1 MSEQIDLF
9 ANEDYQEPDQYDEMA
24 KDTKSTVSELENDR
38 DSDEDFDPYN
48 HVTCQICQVKT

>member
-9 ANEDYQEPDQYDEMA
+9 ANEDYKEPDQYDEMA

-48 HVTCQICQVKT
+48 HVTC